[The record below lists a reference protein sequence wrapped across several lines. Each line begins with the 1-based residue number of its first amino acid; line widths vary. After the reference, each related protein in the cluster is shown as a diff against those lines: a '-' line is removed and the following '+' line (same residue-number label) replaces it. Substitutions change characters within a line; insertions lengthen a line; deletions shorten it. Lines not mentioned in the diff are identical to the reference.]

1 MLRPK
6 DLGQDSGTKTF
17 LDAMNSGKVHLARFV
32 LDALDGRIINS
43 KTENGKTPLMFAICL
58 PDPGLRMKFTRLLL
72 EKGADVNCQEDHGR
86 TALSLACEMGH
97 LEVVKLLVQFSA
109 DPEIQDA
116 LGNNALMHA
125 ACSGHS
131 QVLEFLIRA
140 FKRLGLELDR
150 TNHAGHSA
158 IQVATLFGHSQ
169 CVQALNIP
177 GHKCPGSEDQLLDMK
192 SKELGD
198 PRHPSRLPKQV
209 LEKITKQFQD
219 KCEDHLPTLFQKQLK
234 VGDSIGLRK
243 RVKAQNQS
251 PDRKCQHQPFISH
264 LKHVLHHKDSQDTKS
279 GILFTAKQMQNCRLK
294 NTRGNKTPESTTDSP
309 NEEEHKESTDQQGA
323 LETFNFRVKS
333 ASFTNE
339 KVGLFDVSDAYH
351 RVKRGSQQLE
361 QAVFSKRQDQGITC
375 PLIKDIGKCVT
386 INNTPLNRTVSE
398 QSLEYHNDSQRAIVD
413 SLNSDD
419 SEVSDI
425 NERLK
430 RTGQYQ
436 KRFSLPYYGRPDKL
450 LAQREEISQE
460 NIPPRPAR
468 ISTLGTQL
476 FWRLTAPEFLR
487 LVKEFPSD
495 SASVRGQMS
504 RTETGPLSKT
514 HQQVNYQASIDSIS
528 GVRCEFENNGAN
540 VVYYV

>member
-32 LDALDGRIINS
+32 LDAMDGRIINS
-43 KTENGKTPLMFAICL
+43 KTENSKTPLMFAISL

-72 EKGADVNCQEDHGR
+72 EKGADVNCQEDQGR
-86 TALSLACEMGH
+86 TALSLACELGH
-97 LEVVKLLVQFSA
+97 LDVVKLLVQFNA

-116 LGNNALMHA
+116 WGNNALMYA

-140 FKRLGLELDR
+140 FKRLGLKLDR

-158 IQVATLFGHSQ
+158 IQVANLFGHSQ

-177 GHKCPGSEDQLLDMK
+177 GNRCPGSEDQLLDMK
-192 SKELGD
+192 TKELGE
-198 PRHPSRLPKQV
+198 PRHPTRLPKQV
-209 LEKITKQFQD
+209 LERFTKQFQD
-219 KCEDHLPTLFQKQLK
+219 KCEDRLPTLFQKQLR
-234 VGDSIGLRK
+234 VGDGIGLRK

-264 LKHVLHHKDSQDTKS
+264 LKHVLHYKDSQDTTS
-279 GILFTAKQMQNCRLK
+279 GILFTAKQVQNCRLK
-294 NTRGNKTPESTTDSP
+294 NTRGSKTLESTTENP

-333 ASFTNE
+333 TSFTND
-339 KVGLFDVSDAYH
+339 KDGLFDVSDAYY
-351 RVKRGSQQLE
+351 RAKGGPQQLE
-361 QAVFSKRQDQGITC
+361 QVVFSKRHDQAIAC
-375 PLIKDIGKCVT
+375 SL

-398 QSLEYHNDSQRAIVD
+398 HSLEYHNDSQRAVVN
-413 SLNSDD
+413 SLNSYD

-425 NERLK
+425 NERLA
-430 RTGQYQ
+430 RSGQYQ
-436 KRFSLPYYGRPDKL
+436 KRLSLPFYGRPDKL
-450 LAQREEISQE
+450 LAQREEVSQE
-460 NIPPRPAR
+460 NILPRPAG
-468 ISTLGTQL
+468 ISTLGTRL
-476 FWRLTAPEFLR
+476 LRRLTAPEFLR

-495 SASVRGQMS
+495 SESGRGKMS
-504 RTETGPLSKT
+504 RSETYPLSKT
-514 HQQVNYQASIDSIS
+514 HQKVNNQASIDSIS
-528 GVRCEFENNGAN
+528 GVKCEFENNGAN